1 MSAWIPKP
9 GSNAIGL
16 FTVGVS
22 QIGTIPPFDWY
33 ATVISQFASSS
44 TLVSLLD
51 YSFQWWDQTENFD
64 DFYDDIWLIDIAQGY
79 GLDVWGRIL
88 GFSRV
93 LAIPDGELFGFEE
106 AAGAG
111 TKGFNQAPFYS
122 GIHSTSNVSL
132 NDDDYR
138 RALLAKAFANICDGS
153 ILAINT
159 ILSQLFPN
167 RGNAYV
173 TDNGDMTL
181 DYVFTFVLSP
191 VERAIVQSGILPKP
205 VGVKASIVIS

>member
-1 MSAWIPKP
+1 MSALRPIP
-9 GSNAIGL
+9 NAIGT
-16 FTVGVS
+16 FIIGVS
-22 QIGTIPPFDWY
+22 PIGTQPSFDWY
-33 ATVISQFASSS
+33 ATVISQFANSP
-44 TLVSLLD
+44 TIVAMLD
-51 YSFQWWDQTENFD
+51 YASQWWGQTQNFD

-122 GIHSTSNVSL
+122 GVHATSNVSL

-138 RALLAKAFANICDGS
+138 RALLAKAFANVCDGS
-153 ILAINT
+153 IVAINT

-173 TDNGDMTL
+173 TDNQDMTL
-181 DYVFTFVLSP
+181 NYAFTFVLSP
-191 VERAIVQSGILPKP
+191 VERAIVESGILPKP
-205 VGVKASIVIS
+205 VGVKATIVIS

>member
-1 MSAWIPKP
+1 MSALRPIPSDIGEFIIGISP
-9 GSNAIGL
+9 IGSQP
-16 FTVGVS
+16 S
-22 QIGTIPPFDWY
+22 FDWY
-33 ATVISQFASSS
+33 ATVISQYANSP
-44 TLVSLLD
+44 TMVALLD

-93 LAIPDGELFGFEE
+93 LAIPDGDLFGFDE
-106 AAGAG
+106 AAGAN

-122 GIHSTSNVSL
+122 GVHSTSNVSL

-159 ILSQLFPN
+159 ILSQLFPS

-181 DYVFTFVLSP
+181 DYVFTFALSS
-191 VERAIVQSGILPKP
+191 VERAIVESGILPKP
-205 VGVKASIVIS
+205 VGVKASIVVM